1 MMKRLF
7 CILLSLAMLISASFA
22 LAEDTADAAAE
33 TAEVLSDEPVL
44 LVTVNGDEIWS
55 NDNYLLY
62 TQANYENYAASN
74 GYNTADENLIKAI
87 NQQSLYETIGY
98 RLILQKGKELGLDQ
112 ITDEDKTGFETD
124 AKAQWEEIVSSFISS
139 MGKVTEESSDEDKA
153 AARADA
159 EAQLLSDYGFDEA
172 RYVEEYISQA
182 SSNTVYSR
190 VTDHL
195 SKDLKVTD
203 EDVQTYFED
212 LVKDDQETYENDAGA
227 YEFYTQ
233 YYGQPSYYM
242 PEGYRGIT
250 HILLKVDDDLLN
262 NWKDLSARLEE
273 QAQAETDTPAAEETP
288 AEDAEPTAE
297 PEPTEEP
304 VTEEMVTKAKEA
316 ILESV
321 KATVDEIKARLD
333 AGATFDDLIKEYGTD
348 PGMQDD
354 TMRAEGYPVHNDS
367 IRYDPA
373 FKDAAMALE
382 KVGDVSE
389 PVVGSYGVHILHYL
403 RDIPGGAVELTDDMK
418 AEFRE
423 TILHEMISEA
433 LHSAV
438 DQWMEE
444 AEIVYSE
451 AGEPWKLAVDEEADA
466 EGAAEAVPTEEAAET
481 AAPVLPAE

>member
-7 CILLSLAMLISASFA
+7 CILLSLAMLTSASFA

-74 GYNTADENLIKAI
+74 GYNTADDNLIKAI

-112 ITDEDKTGFETD
+112 ISDEDKAGFETD

-212 LVKDDQETYENDAGA
+212 LVKDDQETYENDAGS

-273 QAQAETDTPAAEETP
+273 QAQADTDTPAAEETP
-288 AEDAEPTAE
+288 
-297 PEPTEEP
+297 
-304 VTEEMVTKAKEA
+304 
-316 ILESV
+316 
-321 KATVDEIKARLD
+321 
-333 AGATFDDLIKEYGTD
+333 
-348 PGMQDD
+348 
-354 TMRAEGYPVHNDS
+354 
-367 IRYDPA
+367 
-373 FKDAAMALE
+373 
-382 KVGDVSE
+382 
-389 PVVGSYGVHILHYL
+389 L
-403 RDIPGGAVELTDDMK
+403 RMP
-418 AEFRE
+418 
-423 TILHEMISEA
+423 S
-433 LHSAV
+433 
-438 DQWMEE
+438 
-444 AEIVYSE
+444 
-451 AGEPWKLAVDEEADA
+451 P
-466 EGAAEAVPTEEAAET
+466 
-481 AAPVLPAE
+481 LPSPNPPRNP

>member
-112 ITDEDKTGFETD
+112 ISDEDKAGFETD

-212 LVKDDQETYENDAGA
+212 LVKDDQETYENDAGS

-418 AEFRE
+418 EEFRE

-451 AGEPWKLAVDEEADA
+451 AGEDWKLPVADDNEEDA
-466 EGAAEAVPTEEAAET
+466 EET
-481 AAPVLPAE
+481 APAEETSEAPAAVLPAE

>member
-112 ITDEDKTGFETD
+112 ISDEDKAGFETD

-212 LVKDDQETYENDAGA
+212 LVKDDQETYENDAGS

-288 AEDAEPTAE
+288 AKDAEPTAE

-418 AEFRE
+418 EEFRE

-451 AGEPWKLAVDEEADA
+451 AGEDWKLPVADDNEEDA
-466 EGAAEAVPTEEAAET
+466 EET
-481 AAPVLPAE
+481 APAEETSEAPAAVLPAE

>member
-451 AGEPWKLAVDEEADA
+451 AGEDWKLPVADDGDEEDA
-466 EGAAEAVPTEEAAET
+466 EET
-481 AAPVLPAE
+481 APAEETSEAPAAVLPAE

>member
-195 SKDLKVTD
+195 SKDLKVT
-203 EDVQTYFED
+203 T
-212 LVKDDQETYENDAGA
+212 L
-227 YEFYTQ
+227 
-233 YYGQPSYYM
+233 
-242 PEGYRGIT
+242 R
-250 HILLKVDDDLLN
+250 IL
-262 NWKDLSARLEE
+262 
-273 QAQAETDTPAAEETP
+273 
-288 AEDAEPTAE
+288 
-297 PEPTEEP
+297 
-304 VTEEMVTKAKEA
+304 
-316 ILESV
+316 
-321 KATVDEIKARLD
+321 
-333 AGATFDDLIKEYGTD
+333 
-348 PGMQDD
+348 
-354 TMRAEGYPVHNDS
+354 
-367 IRYDPA
+367 
-373 FKDAAMALE
+373 
-382 KVGDVSE
+382 
-389 PVVGSYGVHILHYL
+389 
-403 RDIPGGAVELTDDMK
+403 
-418 AEFRE
+418 
-423 TILHEMISEA
+423 
-433 LHSAV
+433 
-438 DQWMEE
+438 
-444 AEIVYSE
+444 
-451 AGEPWKLAVDEEADA
+451 
-466 EGAAEAVPTEEAAET
+466 
-481 AAPVLPAE
+481 